1 MSSIEERIYL
11 MRGIIMKNND
21 ELLELMIKEE
31 YEKEAMEEEAGLLK
45 DDAVS
50 LSVERKE
57 ALFLKITEAIENF
70 EKEDASSLKMGEK
83 MSRHEKAGLK
93 DPIEK
98 TEMPEEEQK
107 PEIMERARKL
117 EEEQKPEIM
126 ESAGKPEEEQKPEI
140 MERARKLEEE
150 QKSEPVEKAGKLEE
164 EIERQGK
171 KEPWQQDHLY
181 ANMSE
186 EDLKALA
193 IGRRV
198 MEEEEKAKREGK
210 VVRKKKKRI
219 QMYVGLAAVLVLVMA
234 VGVTSMGGPEKIIK
248 MMTQMVGNRNVEQV
262 DSSEDNL
269 VIVDGDEIEAY
280 QKIGEEFGVDPVRLI
295 AVFEDI
301 EFVSMRLDEVS
312 QTAELYYEYK
322 DKRLSYLISASY
334 KKGALGFEIADEVID
349 EYVMEVDGKEIEI
362 KKYQVANEDEM
373 RYSASFKERGLKY
386 FLYGIM
392 EQPEF
397 ELIVE
402 NLHFFS

>member
-117 EEEQKPEIM
+117 EEEQK
-126 ESAGKPEEEQKPEI
+126 
-140 MERARKLEEE
+140 
-150 QKSEPVEKAGKLEE
+150 SEPVEKAGKLEE

-234 VGVTSMGGPEKIIK
+234 VGVTSMGGPERIIK
-248 MMTQMVGNRNVEQV
+248 IVTRMVGGRQVEKV
-262 DSSEDNL
+262 NSSEDNL
-269 VIVDGDEIEAY
+269 ILVDEDEEEAY
-280 QKIGEEFGVDPVRLI
+280 QKISDELGIMPAKVMIVSDKMK
-295 AVFEDI
+295 
-301 EFVSMRLDEVS
+301 FVTMKLDEVL
-312 QTAELYYEYK
+312 QTAELYYDYNGK
-322 DKRLSYLISASY
+322 QLIYFIGASY
-334 KKGALGFEIADEVID
+334 RKDSFAYEIADEVID
-349 EYVMEVDGKEIEI
+349 QYFMEVGGKQIEI
-362 KKYQVANEDEM
+362 TKYQVTGEEAL
-373 RYSASFKERGLKY
+373 RFSADFEETDLKY
-386 FLYGIM
+386 FLTGIM
-392 EQPEF
+392 EQAEF

-402 NLHFFS
+402 NLHFF

>member
-98 TEMPEEEQK
+98 TEMP
-107 PEIMERARKL
+107 

-234 VGVTSMGGPEKIIK
+234 VGVTSMGGPERIIK
-248 MMTQMVGNRNVEQV
+248 IVTRMVGGRQVEKV
-262 DSSEDNL
+262 NSSEDNL
-269 VIVDGDEIEAY
+269 ILVDEDEEEAY
-280 QKIGEEFGVDPVRLI
+280 QKISDELGIMPAKVMIVSDKMK
-295 AVFEDI
+295 
-301 EFVSMRLDEVS
+301 FVTMKLDEVL
-312 QTAELYYEYK
+312 QTAELYYDYNGK
-322 DKRLSYLISASY
+322 QLIYFIGASY
-334 KKGALGFEIADEVID
+334 RKDSFAYEIADEVID
-349 EYVMEVDGKEIEI
+349 QYFMEVGGKQIEI
-362 KKYQVANEDEM
+362 TKYQVTGEEAL
-373 RYSASFKERGLKY
+373 RFSADFEETDLKY
-386 FLYGIM
+386 FLTGIM
-392 EQPEF
+392 EQAEF

-402 NLHFFS
+402 NLHFF

>member
-98 TEMPEEEQK
+98 TEMP
-107 PEIMERARKL
+107 

-234 VGVTSMGGPEKIIK
+234 VGVTSMGGPEKIIS
-248 MMTQMVGNRNVEQV
+248 MMQRMVGGREIEQV
-262 DSSEDNL
+262 DSSEENL
-269 VIVDGDEIEAY
+269 ILVDEDEEEAY
-280 QKIGEEFGVDPVRLI
+280 QKISDELGIMPAKVMIVSDKMK
-295 AVFEDI
+295 
-301 EFVSMRLDEVS
+301 FVNMKLDEVL
-312 QTAELYYEYK
+312 QTAELYYDYNGK
-322 DKRLSYLISASY
+322 QLIYFIGASY
-334 KKGALGFEIADEVID
+334 RKDSFAYEIADEVID
-349 EYVMEVDGKEIEI
+349 QYFMEVGGKQIEI
-362 KKYQVANEDEM
+362 TKYQVTGEKSL
-373 RYSASFKERGLKY
+373 RFSADFEETDLKY
-386 FLYGIM
+386 FLTGIM
-392 EQPEF
+392 EQAEF

-402 NLHFFS
+402 NLHFF